1 VNKEDLYKEVISDML
16 HFIETESVRVTTDL
30 MINSAIVDED
40 NVFKVESRMNQIHAR
55 LEILDAMKNIIANK
69 ITPKNKTNESI

>member
-1 VNKEDLYKEVISDML
+1 MNKEDLYKEVISDMV

>member
-1 VNKEDLYKEVISDML
+1 VNKEDLYKEVISDMV

>member
-1 VNKEDLYKEVISDML
+1 MNKEDLYEEVISDML